1 MRAPISEGE
10 MPSDQHVIN
19 GGHINGASTSANSS
33 GLSSAAG
40 TSSVGTEFGVDY
52 VKMAGE
58 TIGITGLPD
67 DCASQVASSTTYVFK
82 EIVEQ
87 ARKFAVHGRRK
98 RLVADDIDDALAS
111 KGRPP
116 QFGFSAKEGLPFRLI
131 GSTGRDLFVT
141 DDRDIDLAAIVNA
154 PPTKVPLDATIRA
167 HWLVIDGEQPAVPEN
182 PTPLLEEDPAV
193 SSTAEGAEAIDF
205 GPTIL
210 SQAGRAVRKTEQV
223 QIKTMATHALS
234 VEQQLFFKEITE
246 AIMGSD
252 DARRTE
258 ALHSLQTDAGIQV
271 LLPRF
276 SLAIAEGVRCNIVHH
291 NLAILIYLMRMIQSL
306 ASNPALN
313 LDRCLH
319 ELLPS
324 ILSCILSK
332 QLCARPDTDNHW
344 ALREFSSRL
353 LSTICRSY
361 NVNGLRSRVT
371 QVLTRVW
378 RNEHCTLSTLYGSL
392 YALNELGVDTIRAV
406 VIPRAPQLYNDI
418 KKQQGDKSNSTEKI
432 AADRTISFLAK
443 VLTNYVR
450 TQRPTGLKDANDYR
464 LMFGGFGDAIFRAI
478 SMEMIHTS
486 TAPTVAGSSLSSG
499 SLSSMISSV
508 QKSISDR
515 RSLGTTPL
523 PQQHRANA
531 GITKQEVVPQV
542 ASRMQP
548 VQQVRQPTQQ
558 AYVNV
563 SGGSRLQANSSTQ
576 PRSALTTS
584 FYASGTPNASTSS
597 FVVRPGGTKKLI
609 ASSAPQRG
617 PAAPSDDGYR
627 NV

>member
-1 MRAPISEGE
+1 L
-10 MPSDQHVIN
+10 
-19 GGHINGASTSANSS
+19 HI
-33 GLSSAAG
+33 
-40 TSSVGTEFGVDY
+40 
-52 VKMAGE
+52 
-58 TIGITGLPD
+58 
-67 DCASQVASSTTYVFK
+67 Q
-82 EIVEQ
+82 EIVDQ

-111 KGRPP
+111 RGRPP

-154 PPTKVPLDATIRA
+154 PPAKVPLDATIKA

-182 PTPLLEEDPAV
+182 PTPILEEDPTV
-193 SSTAEGAEAIDF
+193 TSIAEGAEAIDF

-210 SQAGRAVRKTEQV
+210 SQAGRTVRKTEQV
-223 QIKTMATHALS
+223 QIKTMTTHALS
-234 VEQQLFFKEITE
+234 VEQQIFFKEITE

-432 AADRTISFLAK
+432 AADRTINFLAK

-464 LMFGGFGDAIFRAI
+464 SMFGGFGDTIFRAI
-478 SMEMIHTS
+478 SMEMTHTS

-499 SLSSMISSV
+499 SLSSITSSA
-508 QKSISDR
+508 QKSLSDR
-515 RSLGTTPL
+515 RSLGTTSL
-523 PQQHRANA
+523 PQQHRANVGA
-531 GITKQEVVPQV
+531 TKQEVVSQV
-542 ASRMQP
+542 ASRIQP
-548 VQQVRQPTQQ
+548 VQQVRQPAQQ
-558 AYVNV
+558 AYMNV
-563 SGGSRLQANSSTQ
+563 SGGSRLQVSASTQ
-576 PRSALTTS
+576 PRSASTTS
-584 FYASGTPNASTSS
+584 FYASGTPSASTSS

-609 ASSAPQRG
+609 GSSAQQRG